1 MSEQIGGV
9 EHDTWAETWNEK
21 RKKRPNYSGPLGRKQ
36 MPSFCDRQEL
46 GFSNGQVDSNMT
58 QGQCYQG
65 NKAKGVML
73 SRVSALKMA
82 FIVIAMK
89 VPERYYG

>member
-1 MSEQIGGV
+1 
-9 EHDTWAETWNEK
+9 
-21 RKKRPNYSGPLGRKQ
+21 
-36 MPSFCDRQEL
+36 MPSFWDKQEL
-46 GFSNGQVDSNMT
+46 GLSNGQVDSNMT

-73 SRVSALKMA
+73 SRVSALKMV

-89 VPERYYG
+89 VPERFYG